1 MANYPRDRFD
11 EVPEDLTRKGAHR
24 SPAPKGHAWRVF
36 LGAAIAVVVLVGLGF
51 IWVRVVSNNVAVNPN
66 DLKQS
71 TVPAST
77 AAATKSAT
85 PTPTPTPTANRSAS
99 VVVLNGTT
107 RAGIGRGAAA
117 KLTPLGYQVPT
128 PTNAPKNTVQVTTVY
143 YTKADDK
150 VTAEDVAKT
159 LGATKVEESQ
169 EFASSGAIV
178 AVLGQDYKAS

>member
-51 IWVRVVSNNVAVNPN
+51 IWVRVVSNNVAVNPS
-66 DLKQS
+66 DLEQS

-77 AAATKSAT
+77 AAPTKST
-85 PTPTPTPTANRSAS
+85 TPTPTPTANRSAS
-99 VVVLNGTT
+99 VTVLNGTT

-128 PTNAPKNTVQVTTVY
+128 PTNAPSSTVQVTTVY

-150 VTAEDVAKT
+150 ATAEDVAKA
-159 LGATKVEESQ
+159 LGASKVEESQ